1 MISAFVPPPS
11 LHSIYIWTL
20 LPLWAMHTDAYILYV
35 WRLIYVV
42 LVHGHWTAEQ
52 AGVLTFMLMF
62 VFFHIYS
69 YEVVPFRPTC
79 TSNALSHLA
88 LLVVVLKQ
96 FASHASFS
104 RSVSA
109 CAECPLLVIYPCAC
123 CSVKVKVMH
132 ASHRVPLLVLFLCW
146 VPLLVI
152 CPSKCCSVK
161 QFTSHACLSRSA
173 SLNQPAPVWRA

>member
-1 MISAFVPPPS
+1 
-11 LHSIYIWTL
+11 
-20 LPLWAMHTDAYILYV
+20 
-35 WRLIYVV
+35 
-42 LVHGHWTAEQ
+42 
-52 AGVLTFMLMF
+52 MF

-69 YEVVPFRPTC
+69 YEVVPFKPTC

-132 ASHRVPLLVLFLCW
+132 ASHRVPLLV
-146 VPLLVI
+146 PLLVLGAPA
-152 CPSKCCSVK
+152 CYLPVS
-161 QFTSHACLSRSA
+161 QPECLS
-173 SLNQPAPVWRA
+173 QPACTCLTCLVSVCLLVFLSFQETACILLLFKELMATFFRHGLCVSLYRLILLSCYPKMVIKP